1 MGKKVEAL
9 TVRVFEAEWDRN
21 NYDVCLPFSWSSF
34 KSASVMER
42 KSSSRDALLVIV
54 GMSNCMELALFLE
67 SSAVLLL
74 LVGVAI
80 AGEDNKVEDDDKVGM
95 QWS

>member
-1 MGKKVEAL
+1 
-9 TVRVFEAEWDRN
+9 
-21 NYDVCLPFSWSSF
+21 
-34 KSASVMER
+34 
-42 KSSSRDALLVIV
+42 
-54 GMSNCMELALFLE
+54 MELALFLE

-95 QWS
+95 Q